1 VLCIEKRIGDCYGGK
16 ASSEYIEREFGL
28 GGKASSEY
36 IEREFGLGGDA

>member
-1 VLCIEKRIGDCYGGK
+1 MHWKENWGLLWRQGILRVHR
-16 ASSEYIEREFGL
+16 EREFGL